1 MTHMGVFRR
10 HRLRRTWPQRLSL
23 AASSAT
29 GVACLS
35 LAAGLGYANHQLGQ
49 LQRVDIRQ
57 APSVTT
63 PIAAV
68 TSVPGETTTSTEAP
82 LPVIDLKAQNYLIV
96 GSDKRGCLSP
106 DSPYYG
112 GLYDGRDTGE
122 NSDTIMLIRAD
133 PDASQAAILSFPRDL
148 WVKLAGSNSSG
159 KINSVFQNAN
169 PSRLVATIKQNFQVE
184 VDHYINVDFCAFKDI
199 VDAVGGVS
207 VPFEFPARD
216 IHTGLDITVAGCHTF
231 AGDEAL
237 AYTRSRYY
245 EYLKDGRWVDDGL
258 SDFGR
263 IARQQD
269 FVKRAIAK
277 AIDKGVTRPSVAQ
290 KLIDAAIKQVK
301 VDKDFTINDMLNLA
315 GKLRGFDPAKI
326 RSYRIE
332 SSTDSDPLYFD
343 ANSSYNKKILT
354 VFRGQARLADAPL
367 NSDLV
372 SGTTTTAT
380 TVENSTTTS
389 GSSSNTSTPSTTAVV
404 DVKEN
409 TLGVAP
415 TKDLTCR

>member
-1 MTHMGVFRR
+1 MGVFKRN
-10 HRLRRTWPQRLSL
+10 RLRRTWPQRLSL

-29 GVACLS
+29 GVACLT
-35 LAAGLGYANHQLGQ
+35 LAGGLAFANHQLGR

-57 APSVTT
+57 IPAVDAPVAPASTAPGQTT
-63 PIAAV
+63 P
-68 TSVPGETTTSTEAP
+68 TTEAP
-82 LPVIDLKAQNYLIV
+82 LPVIDLKAQNFLIV
-96 GSDKRGCLSP
+96 GSDSRGCISP

-133 PDASQAAILSFPRDL
+133 PEASQAAILSFPRDL

-199 VDAVGGVS
+199 FDAVGGVS
-207 VPFEFPARD
+207 VPFAFPARD
-216 IHTGLDITVAGCHTF
+216 LNTGLEILEVGCHTF
-231 AGDEAL
+231 AGDEGL

-245 EYLKDGRWVDDGL
+245 EYFDGKRWVSDGV

-277 AIDKGVTRPSVAQ
+277 AIDRGVSRPTVAQ
-290 KLIDAAIKQVK
+290 KLIDAATKRVK
-301 VDKDFTINDMLNLA
+301 VDKDLTVNDMLNLA
-315 GKLRGFDPAKI
+315 GKLRGFDPSKI

-332 SSTDSDPLYFD
+332 SSTNSDPLYFD
-343 ANSSYNKKILT
+343 VNSSYNKKILT

-367 NSDLV
+367 TDELPS
-372 SGTTTTAT
+372 SSSSTTSASPT
-380 TVENSTTTS
+380 TVEKPTNSSDASSTTT
-389 GSSSNTSTPSTTAVV
+389 PPTTAVV

>member
-1 MTHMGVFRR
+1 MGVFRR

-35 LAAGLGYANHQLGQ
+35 LAAGLGYANHQ
-49 LQRVDIRQ
+49 QRVDIRQ
-57 APSVTT
+57 APSVTA
-63 PIAAV
+63 PIAV
-68 TSVPGETTTSTEAP
+68 GTIPGETTTSTEAP
-82 LPVIDLKAQNYLIV
+82 LPVIDLKAQNYLLV

-207 VPFEFPARD
+207 VPFEYPARD
-216 IHTGLDITVAGCHTF
+216 LHTGLDITVAGCHTF

-245 EYLKDGRWVDDGL
+245 EYFKNGRWVDEGL

-277 AIDKGVTRPSVAQ
+277 AIDKGVTRPAVAQ
-290 KLIDAAIKQVK
+290 RLIDAAIKQVK
-301 VDKDFTINDMLNLA
+301 VDRDFTINDMLNLA

-372 SGTTTTAT
+372 SGTTSTAT
-380 TVENSTTTS
+380 TVESSTTTS
-389 GSSSNTSTPSTTAVV
+389 VFSTNTSTPSTTAVI

-409 TLGVAP
+409 PLGVSP

>member
-1 MTHMGVFRR
+1 MGVFRR

-57 APSVTT
+57 APVATT
-63 PIAAV
+63 PIAPV
-68 TSVPGETTTSTEAP
+68 STVPGETTTSTEAP

-148 WVKLAGSNSSG
+148 WVKLSGSNSSG

-216 IHTGLDITVAGCHTF
+216 LHTGLDITVAGCHTF

-269 FVKRAIAK
+269 KPRQKMRHQIRNILASLAQRRDPHRHHVEPVIQILAESPGGKIGRASCRER
-277 AIDKGVTRPSVAQ
+277 VSV
-290 KLIDAAIKQVK
+290 
-301 VDKDFTINDMLNLA
+301 
-315 GKLRGFDPAKI
+315 
-326 RSYRIE
+326 
-332 SSTDSDPLYFD
+332 
-343 ANSSYNKKILT
+343 
-354 VFRGQARLADAPL
+354 
-367 NSDLV
+367 LV
-372 SGTTTTAT
+372 
-380 TVENSTTTS
+380 
-389 GSSSNTSTPSTTAVV
+389 
-404 DVKEN
+404 
-409 TLGVAP
+409 
-415 TKDLTCR
+415 

>member
-1 MTHMGVFRR
+1 MGVFRG

-29 GVACLS
+29 GVACLT
-35 LAAGLGYANHQLGQ
+35 LAGGLGFANHQLGQ

-57 APSVTT
+57 APALDA
-63 PIAAV
+63 PIATAS
-68 TSVPGETTTSTEAP
+68 TAPGQTTTSTEAP
-82 LPVIDLKAQNYLIV
+82 LPVIDLKAQNFLIV
-96 GSDKRGCLSP
+96 GSDSRGCISP

-112 GLYDGRDTGE
+112 GLYDGKDTGE

-184 VDHYINVDFCAFKDI
+184 IDHYINVDFCAFKDI

-207 VPFEFPARD
+207 VPFAFPARD
-216 IHTGLDITVAGCHTF
+216 THTGLEILDVGCHTF
-231 AGDEAL
+231 AGDEGL

-245 EYLKDGRWVDDGL
+245 EYFDGKRWVDDGV

-277 AIDKGVTRPSVAQ
+277 AIDRGVSRPSVAQ
-290 KLIDAAIKQVK
+290 KLIDAATKRVK
-301 VDKDFTINDMLNLA
+301 VDKDLTVNDMLNLA

-332 SSTDSDPLYFD
+332 SSTNTDPLYFD
-343 ANSSYNKKILT
+343 VNSSYNKKILT

-367 NSDLV
+367 TEDLP
-372 SGTTTTAT
+372 
-380 TVENSTTTS
+380 
-389 GSSSNTSTPSTTAVV
+389 GSSSTTSAPSTTVGKSTNSSDASSTTTPSTTAVV

>member
-1 MTHMGVFRR
+1 MDVFRR
-10 HRLRRTWPQRLSL
+10 NRLRRTWPQRLSL

-35 LAAGLGYANHQLGQ
+35 LAAGLGVANHKLGQ
-49 LQRVDIRQ
+49 LQRVDIHQ
-57 APSVTT
+57 APPVTT
-63 PIAAV
+63 PIVPAS
-68 TSVPGETTTSTEAP
+68 TIPGETTTSTEAP
-82 LPVIDLKAQNYLIV
+82 LPVIDLKAQNYLLV

-112 GLYDGRDTGE
+112 GLYDGKDTGE

-207 VPFEFPARD
+207 VPFEFPTRD
-216 IHTGLDITVAGCHTF
+216 THTGLEILTPGCHTF

-245 EYLKDGRWVDDGL
+245 EYQKDGRWIDEGT

-269 FVKRAIAK
+269 FVKRAISK
-277 AIDKGVTRPSVAQ
+277 AIDKGVTRPAVAQ

-315 GKLRGFDPAKI
+315 GKLRGFDPTKI

-343 ANSSYNKKILT
+343 ANSSYNKRILT

-367 NSDLV
+367 NTDLV
-372 SGTTTTAT
+372 SGTTTTSVEKT
-380 TVENSTTTS
+380 TITS
-389 GSSSNTSTPSTTAVV
+389 GSSPSAATPSATSVV
-404 DVKEN
+404 DVQEN
-409 TLGVAP
+409 QLGVAP
-415 TKDLTCR
+415 PKDLVCR